1 MYTPQNGIFGNF
13 LQSWQ
18 FSLDPRIPTIGDL
31 MHDQGY
37 ETAFFGKWHLSMA
50 GVS

>member
-31 MHDQGY
+31 MQATRATRPPSSASG
-37 ETAFFGKWHLSMA
+37 T
-50 GVS
+50 